1 MRSLVALTALSLAGV
16 AALHAQQ
23 AQASDT
29 TLPTGTH
36 VRFWSPKTHGWLEG
50 TVLRFFPNSGGV
62 CLGLHSDALQ
72 GFQSIQRIDS
82 LQEIVST
89 APTSSQA
96 APAKQ
101 WRNVPLAPLR
111 AREAPTCAPR

>member
-1 MRSLVALTALSLAGV
+1 MRSSVVAIALTLAGV
-16 AALHAQQ
+16 AALQAQQ

-36 VRFWSPKTHGWLEG
+36 VRFWSPITHSWLEG

-72 GFQSIQRIDS
+72 GFQSIQRIDT
-82 LQEIVST
+82 LQVAVN
-89 APTSSQA
+89 APPALSKA
-96 APAKQ
+96 APAKL
-101 WRNVPLAPLR
+101 WRNVSLAPLR
-111 AREAPTCAPR
+111 AREVPGCTS